1 MRPSPKA
8 ELAMA
13 MVAAARARGSTHCW
27 VGADEVYG
35 NSLAFTDGLGDL
47 GEICLV
53 DVACKT
59 KVWTSD
65 PCAPAPAKGAGLRNG
80 ACQPATPEASG
91 GAAVRVDRLTAAR
104 CAEQA
109 LTVTIRAASKCPRG
123 ARVGVLGLRMG

>member
-1 MRPSPKA
+1 
-8 ELAMA
+8 
-13 MVAAARARGSTHCW
+13 MVMIAAARARGSTHRW

-65 PCAPAPAKGAGLRNG
+65 PCAPAPAKAPAKGAGLRDG
-80 ACQPATPEASG
+80 ACQPAAPEAPG
-91 GAAVRVDRLTAAR
+91 GAAVRVDRLPAAWF
-104 CAEQA
+104 AEQA
-109 LTVTIRAASKCPRG
+109 LAGTIRAATIGPRG
-123 ARVGVLGLRMG
+123 ARVRVPGLGVG